1 MEDEDEKLL
10 REMVESSSVKDDLLS
25 EKIIISISRE
35 DIDSLMNIYYP
46 VYLESEKL

>member
-25 EKIIISISRE
+25 EKIIISI
-35 DIDSLMNIYYP
+35 I
-46 VYLESEKL
+46 